1 MWVLKDA
8 LRNVPCFI
16 FPHLRRS
23 TLNMCHCHTATHI
36 SVATSVGAKRVPL
49 AHSTLTNIRISW
61 SLNSRFIL
69 PLRSAQN
76 EHPMNFYIIS
86 RKGRRHKNVKLFL
99 REHIAASNFWTCVAL
114 IMFHVKQ
121 SIDFKY
127 IRYLKILQYFAFSC
141 AERLFIICLHQI

>member
-1 MWVLKDA
+1 M
-8 LRNVPCFI
+8 
-16 FPHLRRS
+16 S
-23 TLNMCHCHTATHI
+23 
-36 SVATSVGAKRVPL
+36 AKRCLTECSMFYISTPAPVNSKHVPL
-49 AHSTLTNIRISW
+49 SHSNPTILTNIRISW

-76 EHPMNFYIIS
+76 EHSMNFYIIS

-99 REHIAASNFWTCVAL
+99 REHITASDFWICAAL